1 VFTSLAVPLETAV
14 VAVLIFRVA
23 YHVMPM
29 VTSVFLF
36 RQMLLQGAHA
46 APALLENESS

>member
-1 VFTSLAVPLETAV
+1 MAVPLETAV

-23 YHVMPM
+23 YYVMPM

-36 RQMLLQGAHA
+36 RPMLMQGARA
-46 APALLENESS
+46 APTVLEPES